1 MKRIRLLLGFL
12 ALAAW
17 LLSPTRLCETWEQAL
32 ESDARSLSRAAA
44 EAKAAGKFEKALELY
59 SLALAQNPAWSEG
72 WESLGI
78 LLADRKEYVRAREAF
93 ENLVRL
99 QPKSGDAWTLLGL
112 CEFRMGQYDLA
123 VGHLEKARTF
133 DIANKTLLRLLYYY
147 SAAVMILRGDFDT
160 AQIRLLLLAR
170 EGVASDELME
180 AYGLAALRVA
190 SLPGQEPPELRTV
203 VLEVGRLVAN
213 APHLS
218 VKEATV
224 GFERLTAK
232 YASQPGLRY
241 AYGKYLAYH
250 ALYTEACEAFKQ
262 ELSNSPQDAM
272 ARLQIATIQS
282 QQLNRP
288 AEALPVAEEAV
299 ELAPR
304 LFASHFVLGRIL
316 LKLGETDRAVRE
328 LETAAQQAPDS
339 VTVHTMLLH
348 AYNKAKRKEDAAR
361 EQEVLRRLQEFEA
374 AIKGETSSHATEA
387 LPQGN
392 SEPPESGP
400 Q

>member
-1 MKRIRLLLGFL
+1 MKRVRLLLGL
-12 ALAAW
+12 LVLAAW
-17 LLSPTRLCETWEQAL
+17 LLSPIRLYGMWQQPQ
-32 ESDARSLSRAAA
+32 ESDASSLSRAAV
-44 EAKAAGKFEKALELY
+44 EAQAAGKFEKALELY
-59 SLALAQNPAWSEG
+59 RLALAQNPAWSEG
-72 WESLGI
+72 WESFGI
-78 LLADRKEYVRAREAF
+78 LLADRQEYARAREAF
-93 ENLVRL
+93 ENLVKL
-99 QPKSGDAWTLLGL
+99 QSKSGDAWTLLGL

-133 DIANKTLLRLLYYY
+133 DIANKALLRLLYYY

-203 VLEVGRLVAN
+203 VLEVGRLVAS
-213 APHLS
+213 APHLR

-224 GFERLTAK
+224 GFEKLIAR
-232 YASQPGLRY
+232 YPSQPGLRY
-241 AYGKYLAYH
+241 AYGKYLASH
-250 ALYTEACEAFKQ
+250 ALYAEACEAFKQ
-262 ELSNSPQDAM
+262 EVNNSPQDAM
-272 ARLQIATIQS
+272 ARLQIATLQS

-299 ELAPR
+299 KLAPQ

-328 LETAAQQAPDS
+328 LEAAAQQAPDS
-339 VTVHTMLLH
+339 VMVHTMLLH
-348 AYNKAKRKEDAAR
+348 AYNKAKRKQDAAR

-374 AIKGETSSHATEA
+374 AIKGETSSHATKA
-387 LPQGN
+387 RPQGN
-392 SEPPESGP
+392 TGPPQSGP

>member
-1 MKRIRLLLGFL
+1 MH
-12 ALAAW
+12 
-17 LLSPTRLCETWEQAL
+17 EQAQ
-32 ESDARSLSRAAA
+32 ESDVRSLSRVAA

-59 SLALAQNPAWSEG
+59 RLALAQNPAWSEG

-93 ENLVRL
+93 ENLVKL

-133 DIANKTLLRLLYYY
+133 QIANKALLRLLYYY

-190 SLPGQEPPELRTV
+190 SLPGRERPELRTV

-213 APHLS
+213 APHLR
-218 VKEATV
+218 VKEATA
-224 GFERLTAK
+224 GFERLIAK
-232 YASQPGLRY
+232 YPSQPGLRY
-241 AYGKYLAYH
+241 AYGKYLASH
-250 ALYTEACEAFKQ
+250 ALYAEACEAFKQ
-262 ELSNSPQDAM
+262 EVNNSPQDTM
-272 ARLQIATIQS
+272 ARLQIASIQS
-282 QQLNRP
+282 QQLNGP
-288 AEALPVAEEAV
+288 AEALPVAEEAAK
-299 ELAPR
+299 LNPQ

-316 LKLGETDRAVRE
+316 LKLGQTDRAVRE

-339 VTVHTMLLH
+339 VMVHTMLLH

-361 EQEVLRRLQEFEA
+361 EQEVLRQLQEFEA
-374 AIKGETSSHATEA
+374 AIKGETSSHTTEA
-387 LPQGN
+387 VPQGS
-392 SEPPESGP
+392 SEPPEAGP